1 MNAELLQFQIKPS
14 QDLVDNI
21 LANKSALLTGQAGSG
36 KTYVIAA
43 AIARLQQHGFY
54 QNGQGKLCSIL
65 WLTKKSV
72 KTQTRR
78 VCKQFG
84 LQHVA
89 VESYDSMRAGFG
101 EFWLDWVSKIVAGEI
116 AYEPIWRNEDM
127 PDLVI
132 ADECQSVKN
141 IDALCSKVLLAYIL
155 QGGRVIFSSATPGV
169 KFDDLQVLSYGL
181 KLCNSPQSWHSLQND
196 FCNWNNP
203 PSQPSPIVM
212 RRFNEFLLERQL
224 KVNINSPKFLHRTII
239 KTQLINFENDE
250 QRAIYHSAFAEYQKV
265 RAEKGRN
272 PLMGLAAVWV
282 AFLKFRQ
289 ISEILRAPKLARIAI
304 EINKHNNKQIIIA
317 CNFIDVLELVGKTL
331 IKNSV
336 KPDEISVIYGNQT
349 EKVRQENIDKFQRG
363 QSNYCLMILKCG
375 GVGLSL
381 DHQTGHKNARPRHV
395 ILPVTWSPI
404 EMVQALGR
412 AHRVL
417 TQSTT
422 YQDVVLYAGTIEE
435 RVKYKMDL
443 GLHSLKELVT
453 RKESW
458 LDILNENVDSEMESK
473 LEEEALD
480 KDEAGESILDSI
492 DLDNYNQ

>member
-1 MNAELLQFQIKPS
+1 
-14 QDLVDNI
+14 
-21 LANKSALLTGQAGSG
+21 
-36 KTYVIAA
+36 
-43 AIARLQQHGFY
+43 
-54 QNGQGKLCSIL
+54 
-65 WLTKKSV
+65 
-72 KTQTRR
+72 
-78 VCKQFG
+78 
-84 LQHVA
+84 
-89 VESYDSMRAGFG
+89 
-101 EFWLDWVSKIVAGEI
+101 
-116 AYEPIWRNEDM
+116 
-127 PDLVI
+127 
-132 ADECQSVKN
+132 
-141 IDALCSKVLLAYIL
+141 
-155 QGGRVIFSSATPGV
+155 
-169 KFDDLQVLSYGL
+169 L
-181 KLCNSPQSWHSLQND
+181 KLT
-196 FCNWNNP
+196 
-203 PSQPSPIVM
+203 
-212 RRFNEFLLERQL
+212 R
-224 KVNINSPKFLHRTII
+224 
-239 KTQLINFENDE
+239 
-250 QRAIYHSAFAEYQKV
+250 
-265 RAEKGRN
+265 
-272 PLMGLAAVWV
+272 
-282 AFLKFRQ
+282 
-289 ISEILRAPKLARIAI
+289 
-304 EINKHNNKQIIIA
+304 
-317 CNFIDVLELVGKTL
+317 TL